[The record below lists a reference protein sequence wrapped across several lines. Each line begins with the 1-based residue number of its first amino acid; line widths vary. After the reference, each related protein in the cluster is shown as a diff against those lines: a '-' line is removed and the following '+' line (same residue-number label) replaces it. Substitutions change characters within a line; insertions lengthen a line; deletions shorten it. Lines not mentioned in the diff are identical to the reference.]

1 MLQSTPKSQRKSVNI
16 SIESR
21 LIEDAKELGINISR
35 AAEESIAK
43 AVSEEKSRRWLLENK
58 EAIESSN
65 EYVRRNG
72 LPLAKYRLF

>member
-1 MLQSTPKSQRKSVNI
+1 MLQTTPKSQRKSVNI

-21 LIEDAKELGINISR
+21 LIEEAKELGINISR

-58 EAIESSN
+58 EAIEGWN
-65 EYVRRNG
+65 EYVRVNG

>member
-21 LIEDAKELGINISR
+21 LIEEAKYLGINISR

-65 EYVRRNG
+65 EFVRRNG

>member
-1 MLQSTPKSQRKSVNI
+1 MLQSGPKQQRKSVNM
-16 SIESR
+16 SINSK
-21 LIEDAKELGINISR
+21 LIEEAKALGINISR
-35 AAEESIAK
+35 AAEEGVAK
-43 AVSEEKSRRWLLENK
+43 AVADEKSRRWLLENR